1 MKRRF
6 NLLCL
11 FALGLFLFTLQSFA
25 GAGVDGVMDDIVT
38 RLYATK
44 TPAELRTLTQEDILE
59 FITPE
64 EKRVLA
70 TRTCYFD
77 VNVPVT
83 VSVIRSASQDP
94 VPFWLEEAGFVNTG
108 DQVTSD
114 WYTHEVW
121 RKDFPAGRVE
131 LGINGFDNE
140 RKAYFVCVG
149 PQDPE
154 DTVELS
160 NRYPD
165 EAVIR
170 MGPQAWTYRD
180 WNDLYIE
187 TYPEYLEG
195 QLLLTTYRGRGRE
208 AHLVGGFRETA
219 FPASPRPD
227 QVTLTWSED
236 PRTTQT
242 IQWRTDPSVKDGVVQ
257 FAKAPDGPSQTVAA
271 ELEVVEDRK
280 LMNDRYIHHY
290 TAVLRGLAPGT
301 AYTYRV
307 GSSGGGEWSEE
318 ARFTTAPEAPTAF
331 SFMYTGDTH
340 KSETWGGLLQ
350 TAFERHPE
358 MAFNVI
364 GGDLV
369 STGLNRDEWD
379 RVLHFGK
386 DVYNRKPLMFS
397 LGNHDDQDGLGVGLI
412 LSMFRFPDNG
422 PAGVERG
429 RIYTFT
435 YSNAQFFVVDV
446 GTDIETVAPW
456 LERELARSKAT
467 WKFFIYHFPLYNDG
481 EYDYSNIAGLWG
493 PIFDTHHVDFA
504 LHGHFHRYFRTKPIR
519 GGKVV
524 DSPAD
529 GTIYIHTVG
538 VASGDVT
545 EGSTEIAAK
554 WIDQGQLY
562 QKFDIDGNRLQ
573 YKTYDI
579 EGRVRDAF
587 VIEKPEEEAGP

>member
-170 MGPQAWTYRD
+170 RRIALHRKEVLP
-180 WNDLYIE
+180 LLE
-187 TYPEYLEG
+187 VYPEASRRRVEA
-195 QLLLTTYRGRGRE
+195 GRE
-208 AHLVGGFRETA
+208 PL
-219 FPASPRPD
+219 
-227 QVTLTWSED
+227 
-236 PRTTQT
+236 
-242 IQWRTDPSVKDGVVQ
+242 
-257 FAKAPDGPSQTVAA
+257 
-271 ELEVVEDRK
+271 
-280 LMNDRYIHHY
+280 
-290 TAVLRGLAPGT
+290 AVLADVAGA
-301 AYTYRV
+301 A
-307 GSSGGGEWSEE
+307 SE
-318 ARFTTAPEAPTAF
+318 
-331 SFMYTGDTH
+331 
-340 KSETWGGLLQ
+340 LL
-350 TAFERHPE
+350 
-358 MAFNVI
+358 
-364 GGDLV
+364 G
-369 STGLNRDEWD
+369 
-379 RVLHFGK
+379 
-386 DVYNRKPLMFS
+386 
-397 LGNHDDQDGLGVGLI
+397 
-412 LSMFRFPDNG
+412 
-422 PAGVERG
+422 
-429 RIYTFT
+429 
-435 YSNAQFFVVDV
+435 
-446 GTDIETVAPW
+446 
-456 LERELARSKAT
+456 
-467 WKFFIYHFPLYNDG
+467 
-481 EYDYSNIAGLWG
+481 
-493 PIFDTHHVDFA
+493 
-504 LHGHFHRYFRTKPIR
+504 
-519 GGKVV
+519 
-524 DSPAD
+524 
-529 GTIYIHTVG
+529 
-538 VASGDVT
+538 
-545 EGSTEIAAK
+545 
-554 WIDQGQLY
+554 
-562 QKFDIDGNRLQ
+562 
-573 YKTYDI
+573 
-579 EGRVRDAF
+579 
-587 VIEKPEEEAGP
+587 